1 MKPRLAKYKLVAF
14 DLDGTLADGTDSVWA
29 TLHEFFGIANHP
41 RRLELR
47 EKFWAGKIKYRRW
60 AVEDLKLLKEHGA
73 NKESIMKAI
82 AHIRLMK
89 GARETLE
96 RLKSDGY
103 KLAIVSGSFQIVLE
117 KVMPD
122 YKRFFDHVYISR
134 IFFNRNGSIRKI
146 DARHDFKNK
155 SHSLLDICR
164 KEGIRPREA
173 MFIGD
178 HDNDVE
184 IAKAAGFSIAFN
196 SKSEKLNA
204 VCDAVIRKKDL
215 TEILKYLK

>member
-1 MKPRLAKYKLVAF
+1 MKYKLVAF

-29 TLHEFFGIANHP
+29 TLHEAFGLKNHP

-47 EKFWAGKIKYRRW
+47 EKFWSGKINYRRW
-60 AVEDLKLLKEHGA
+60 AIEDLKLLREHGA
-73 NKESIMKAI
+73 NKESVMKAI
-82 AHIRLMK
+82 ARIRLMK

-96 RLKSDGY
+96 QLKTDGCRIA
-103 KLAIVSGSFQIVLE
+103 LISGSFQIVLE

-122 YKRFFDHVYISR
+122 YKSFFDHVYISR
-134 IFFNRNGSIRKI
+134 IFFNEDGSIKGI
-146 DARHDFKNK
+146 EAKHDFKNK
-155 SHSLLDICR
+155 SHSLREICR
-164 KEGIRPREA
+164 KEGIRPKDA
-173 MFIGD
+173 MFVGD

-215 TEILKYLK
+215 REILRYV

>member
-1 MKPRLAKYKLVAF
+1 MRYKLVAF

-29 TLHEFFGIANHP
+29 TLHEFFGLKNHP

-47 EKFWAGKIKYRRW
+47 EKFWSGKINYRRW
-60 AVEDLKLLKEHGA
+60 AIEDLKLLKEHGA
-73 NKESIMKAI
+73 NKETVMKAI
-82 AHIRLMK
+82 ARIRLMK

-96 RLKSDGY
+96 RLKSDGC
-103 KLAIVSGSFQIVLE
+103 KIAIISGSFQIVLE

-122 YKRFFDHVYISR
+122 YKRFFDYVYISR
-134 IFFNRNGSIRKI
+134 IFFSRNGGIRKI

-155 SHSLLDICR
+155 SKSLAEICR
-164 KEGIRPREA
+164 AEGIRTQDCA
-173 MFIGD
+173 FVGD

-184 IAKAAGFSIAFN
+184 IAKLAGFSIAFN

-215 TEILKYLK
+215 REILRYV

>member
-1 MKPRLAKYKLVAF
+1 MRYKLVAF

-29 TLHEFFGIANHP
+29 TLHEFFGIKNHP

-47 EKFWAGKIKYRRW
+47 KKFWAGKIDYTTW

-73 NKESIMKAI
+73 NKKTVMQAI
-82 AHIRLMK
+82 APFRLMK

-96 RLKSDGY
+96 RLKKDGY

-122 YKRFFDHVYISR
+122 YKRFFDYVYISR
-134 IFFNRNGSIRKI
+134 IFFSRNGGIREIEAK
-146 DARHDFKNK
+146 HDFKNK
-155 SHSLLDICR
+155 SKSLLEICR
-164 KEGIRPREA
+164 KEKIKPEDCV
-173 MFIGD
+173 FVGD
-178 HDNDVE
+178 HDNDVD
-184 IAKAAGFSIAFN
+184 IAKIAGFSIAFN

-215 TEILKYLK
+215 REILKYAV